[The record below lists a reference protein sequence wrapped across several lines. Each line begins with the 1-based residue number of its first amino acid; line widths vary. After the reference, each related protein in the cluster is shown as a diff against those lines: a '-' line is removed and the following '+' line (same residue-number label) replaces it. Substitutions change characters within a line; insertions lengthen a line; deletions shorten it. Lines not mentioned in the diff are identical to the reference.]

1 MRGPG
6 VLCSTCTE
14 LEGNRIMVVDWL
26 ECFFRNDINTIY
38 SGGAEKQHEYFTIL
52 DGKCVLGLI

>member
-1 MRGPG
+1 
-6 VLCSTCTE
+6 
-14 LEGNRIMVVDWL
+14 MVVDWL